1 MPNMR
6 ARARAQLPQVL
17 LTLLSIIQAVAL
29 ERLWNVVV
37 QRTDLFELTW
47 QAGLGWLQT
56 ANTFFVIVV
65 IWLVYLGLVMRFRW
79 TPTIGDLTY
88 PFLVG
93 VVELLLIETIGLEHL
108 GAWFI
113 TFGIVF
119 AFLQW
124 LAHNLY
130 RRAREDPEN
139 IEFFETMG
147 KATWYDQ
154 FKRATVSLV
163 AVVIGIVLWSSD
175 EHEWLSL
182 IALLAS
188 SLLTLGHIWVSAKF
202 WESSMLAGEE
212 VAGADSSY
220 AKAAANAK

>member
-37 QRTDLFELTW
+37 QRNDLFELTW

-88 PFLVG
+88 PFFVG
-93 VVELLLIETIGLEHL
+93 VVELLLIETIGLKHL

-113 TFGIVF
+113 TFGMVF
-119 AFLQW
+119 AC
-124 LAHNLY
+124 A
-130 RRAREDPEN
+130 P
-139 IEFFETMG
+139 I
-147 KATWYDQ
+147 K
-154 FKRATVSLV
+154 
-163 AVVIGIVLWSSD
+163 VVGVFD
-175 EHEWLSL
+175 
-182 IALLAS
+182 
-188 SLLTLGHIWVSAKF
+188 G
-202 WESSMLAGEE
+202 G
-212 VAGADSSY
+212 
-220 AKAAANAK
+220 